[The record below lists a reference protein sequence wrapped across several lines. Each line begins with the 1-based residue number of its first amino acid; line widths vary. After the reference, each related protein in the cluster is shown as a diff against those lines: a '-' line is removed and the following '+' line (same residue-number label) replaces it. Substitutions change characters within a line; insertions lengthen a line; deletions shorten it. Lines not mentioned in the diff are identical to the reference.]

1 MSVIRDGNIYYTE
14 EELLARG
21 WKYQDDSVLTKV
33 YVSNDGKFCAFFCG
47 GAKVAPIIENVQYK
61 ND

>member
-21 WKYQDDSVLTKV
+21 WKYHADSVLTKV
-33 YVSNDGKFCAFFCG
+33 YVSKDGKLCAFFCEG
-47 GAKVAPIIENVQYK
+47 SKVAPIIENVQYE